1 MISVAIASQNS
12 GEHFKMAKS
21 NFNASLVPS
30 VFILLTSPWLKLTSG
45 NRTSLYMDEIHG
57 LSELPMTE
65 LMHIKS
71 SLANQQGTDEEDIYM
86 SSRTFSLPLPV
97 ALPLKRADK
106 KPVRRYG
113 EHYDEKGK
121 DTKISR
127 IFQLAV
133 TALSF
138 LAFGGYLLTLII
150 TAIRR
155 SSGNMG
161 NGNVIVLS
169 NLQGLQGY
177 TRPKRDVF
185 AFHPEENDFE
195 IEKLYQ
201 GMIMLSRSYA
211 MQN

>member
-1 MISVAIASQNS
+1 
-12 GEHFKMAKS
+12 MAK
-21 NFNASLVPS
+21 FNVSASLVPS
-30 VFILLTSPWLKLTSG
+30 VFILLTTPWLKLTTG

-71 SLANQQGTDEEDIYM
+71 SLANEQEFLGKDEEDIYM
-86 SSRTFSLPLPV
+86 SGRTFSLPLPV

-113 EHYDEKGK
+113 EHYEEKGK

-185 AFHPEENDFE
+185 AFHPEESDFE

>member
-1 MISVAIASQNS
+1 
-12 GEHFKMAKS
+12 MAK
-21 NFNASLVPS
+21 FNVSASLVPS
-30 VFILLTSPWLKLTSG
+30 VFILLTTPWLKLTTG

-71 SLANQQGTDEEDIYM
+71 SLANEQGKDEEDIYM
-86 SSRTFSLPLPV
+86 SGRTFSLPLPV

-113 EHYDEKGK
+113 EHYEEKGK

-185 AFHPEENDFE
+185 AFHPEESDFE

>member
-1 MISVAIASQNS
+1 
-12 GEHFKMAKS
+12 
-21 NFNASLVPS
+21 
-30 VFILLTSPWLKLTSG
+30 
-45 NRTSLYMDEIHG
+45 
-57 LSELPMTE
+57 
-65 LMHIKS
+65 
-71 SLANQQGTDEEDIYM
+71 M

-113 EHYDEKGK
+113 EHYEEKGK

-169 NLQGLQGY
+169 
-177 TRPKRDVF
+177 V
-185 AFHPEENDFE
+185 
-195 IEKLYQ
+195 
-201 GMIMLSRSYA
+201 SRSLA
-211 MQN
+211 SRNARN